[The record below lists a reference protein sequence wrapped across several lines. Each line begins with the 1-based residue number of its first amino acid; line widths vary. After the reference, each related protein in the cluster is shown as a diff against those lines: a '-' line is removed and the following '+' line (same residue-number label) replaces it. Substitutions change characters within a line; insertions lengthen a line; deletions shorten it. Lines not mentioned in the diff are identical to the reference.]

1 MQISTQIFPE
11 KEKLESFCNDA
22 WGNLKKTIVHVE
34 YPDSVTAEAQLTWD
48 EWLDSA
54 NEMLLLNEKI
64 LSNVHGKI
72 GVYGI
77 FIRNDSSSDWIIKY
91 IGHTTFAKTRLKNH
105 LFTKHEKT
113 GAKLS
118 EVKSAIGRGKE
129 LGVSFVAIEPTELR
143 RYVEMMLIDHLQPDW
158 CRHGRSIVKAPID
171 YPVKKK
177 IVLIACVR
185 SQLPSRASA
194 RELFISPLFRYSL
207 KYAETQNSDHI
218 FILSAEYGLLE
229 LDDVIDPYDVAM
241 LKMAKE
247 DKLEWSTSV
256 INQLKEHCDLEKDE
270 FTLLAGRNYRDHI
283 ISHLRNHSIPM
294 KNLPI
299 GKMLNFLKSELSS
312 H

>member
-1 MQISTQIFPE
+1 M
-11 KEKLESFCNDA
+11 
-22 WGNLKKTIVHVE
+22 
-34 YPDSVTAEAQLTWD
+34 
-48 EWLDSA
+48 
-54 NEMLLLNEKI
+54 
-64 LSNVHGKI
+64 
-72 GVYGI
+72 
-77 FIRNDSSSDWIIKY
+77 
-91 IGHTTFAKTRLKNH
+91 
-105 LFTKHEKT
+105 
-113 GAKLS
+113 
-118 EVKSAIGRGKE
+118 
-129 LGVSFVAIEPTELR
+129 SFVAIEPTELR

-270 FTLLAGRNYRDHI
+270 FTILAGRNYRDHI